1 MRNRDRTGFFRV
13 VHEITLRVAVG
24 GFADDF
30 DAVFIG
36 AYCTITAQTIKQG
49 LENVRWIGN
58 PKRLIPSQT
67 AVTDIVMN
75 AYGKLIFRLGLLQ
88 VFKHRFDHAGGK
100 FF

>member
-13 VHEITLRVAVG
+13 VNKITLRVAVG
-24 GFADDF
+24 SFADDF

-36 AYCTITAQTIKQG
+36 AHRAITTQTIKQG
-49 LENVRWIGN
+49 LESLGLIGN
-58 PKRLIPSQT
+58 PKRLVPIQT
-67 AVTDIVMN
+67 AVTDIIVN
-75 AYGKLIFRLGLLQ
+75 AYRKLIFRLGLLQ